1 MQLNLIMKKH
11 QHESDRQSALT
22 MTCPWLFF
30 FRDIF
35 RISKSL
41 TSNILNHVTREL
53 VTRLFNEFVKLPTT
67 EDEWVKEIIGFIEN
81 DEFPRTG
88 TLDEFHVF
96 TETKLKNFYI
106 FKNSYSNSNTELN

>member
-1 MQLNLIMKKH
+1 MKKH

-41 TSNILNHVTREL
+41 TSNILTHFTREF
-53 VTRLFNEFVKLPTT
+53 VTRLFNGFVKLQTT

-81 DEFPRTG
+81 DKFPRTG

-96 TETKLKNFYI
+96 AETKLKNFYV